1 MVRKKKQTEG
11 ISFPIGESLLG
22 LPYPVFYD
30 PHFAIG
36 ENKAPVSLV
45 TGTPGSGKTFF
56 GLWCATQ
63 ASIANKTVFILDPK
77 VDFKNLKT
85 VSDRGLCG
93 PVQIWE
99 LLNESKE
106 VDISNYGVLDPMI
119 MSDNISENVVMTMDV
134 IRQLIEGE
142 LSNKQ
147 KTALTPIV
155 QDIANDKK
163 TASFNLV
170 IDTLLRNRDDD
181 IRGLG
186 FELRAI
192 LDLEM
197 SKLLIR
203 PKGTT
208 PKRMNISR
216 GTTVATLLGIK
227 LPEPG
232 VLPSSYK
239 ADERVSVVIMW
250 LLTNLVLQMMKSVPK
265 IKQKMLIIDE
275 AWAIMANEQ
284 GSRMMESVSLLGRSL
299 NMASL
304 FITQS
309 PNHLRRGESSPDLDN
324 SISTRFAFRN
334 TSDSDNRET
343 VRSMRLPPE
352 ENWEVV
358 IPQLEVGRCLMQ
370 DSRDN
375 LGIVKIVAPDDLA
388 EAFNTNPT
396 ETTDV

>member
-1 MVRKKKQTEG
+1 MARLDKEIEG

-56 GLWCATQ
+56 GLYCASQ
-63 ASIANKTVFILDPK
+63 ASIANKTTFILDPK
-77 VDFKNLKT
+77 NDFTNLKT

-99 LLNESKE
+99 LINPKKE
-106 VDISNYGVLDPMI
+106 VNIENYGVLDPMI
-119 MSDNISENVVMTMDV
+119 MSDSISENVVLTMDV
-134 IRQLIEGE
+134 IRQLIEGD

-147 KTALTPIV
+147 KTALTPLI
-155 QDIANDKK
+155 QDIANDKN

-170 IDTLLRNRDDD
+170 IDALLRNRDDD

-186 FELRAI
+186 FELKAI
-192 LDLEM
+192 LGLEM

-203 PKGTT
+203 PKGMT
-208 PKRMNISR
+208 PRRLDISR
-216 GTTVATLLGIK
+216 GTTVASLLGIK

-232 VLPSSYK
+232 VNPNSYK

-250 LLTNLVLQMMKSVPK
+250 LLTNLVFQMMKSVPK

-284 GSRMMESVSLLGRSL
+284 GARMIESVSLLGRSL

-304 FITQS
+304 LITQS
-309 PNHLRRGESSPDLDN
+309 PNHLRRGEHSPDLDN

-334 TSDSDNRET
+334 TSDSDNKET
-343 VRSMRLPPE
+343 VRAMRLPPE
-352 ENWEVV
+352 ENWELI
-358 IPQLEVGRCLMQ
+358 IPKLEVGRCLMQ

-375 LGIVKIVAPDDLA
+375 LGIVRIIAPDEMA
-388 EAFNTNPT
+388 EAFNTNPAAIS
-396 ETTDV
+396 D

>member
-1 MVRKKKQTEG
+1 
-11 ISFPIGESLLG
+11 
-22 LPYPVFYD
+22 
-30 PHFAIG
+30 
-36 ENKAPVSLV
+36 
-45 TGTPGSGKTFF
+45 
-56 GLWCATQ
+56 
-63 ASIANKTVFILDPK
+63 
-77 VDFKNLKT
+77 
-85 VSDRGLCG
+85 
-93 PVQIWE
+93 
-99 LLNESKE
+99 
-106 VDISNYGVLDPMI
+106 MI
-119 MSDNISENVVMTMDV
+119 MSDNISENVVLTMDV
-134 IRQLIEGE
+134 IRQLIEGD

-147 KTALTPIV
+147 KTALTPLI

-186 FELRAI
+186 FELKAI

-203 PKGTT
+203 PKGMT
-208 PKRMNISR
+208 PKRLDISR
-216 GTTVATLLGIK
+216 GTTVASLLGIK

-232 VLPSSYK
+232 VNPDSYK

-250 LLTNLVLQMMKSVPK
+250 LLTNLVFQMMKSVPK

-284 GSRMMESVSLLGRSL
+284 GARMIESVSLLGRSL

-304 FITQS
+304 LITQS
-309 PNHLRRGESSPDLDN
+309 PNHLRRGEHSPDLDN

-334 TSDSDNRET
+334 TSDSDNKET
-343 VRSMRLPPE
+343 VRAMRLPPE
-352 ENWEVV
+352 ENWELV
-358 IPQLEVGRCLMQ
+358 IPKLEVGRCLMH

-375 LGIVKIVAPDDLA
+375 LGIVRIIAPDELA
-388 EAFNTNPT
+388 DAFNTNPAAIS
-396 ETTDV
+396 D